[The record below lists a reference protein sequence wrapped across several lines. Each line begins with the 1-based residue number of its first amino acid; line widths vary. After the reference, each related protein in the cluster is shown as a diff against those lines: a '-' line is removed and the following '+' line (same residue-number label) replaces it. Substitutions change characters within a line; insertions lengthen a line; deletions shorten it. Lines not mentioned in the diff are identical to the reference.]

1 MKDFA
6 GKRVFIAGGSAGI
19 GLACAR
25 LFSQKGAE
33 VHLFARNKARLL
45 TARDEVAAC
54 CADFSRCFDCAPLDV
69 TDAAGVKA
77 VMDEMVAK
85 YGPPDIL
92 LNCAGQARPRR
103 FEEISPDQALNTMN
117 INFAG
122 TWNTVAAL
130 WPAMKKN
137 GGWIVNT
144 ASVAG
149 FMGIFGYTDYC
160 ASKFAVIGFSEA
172 LKSEGEA
179 FGIRVSVLCPPDT
192 DTPGLAEENLTK
204 PPETRAISST
214 AKLMSADEVA
224 RALLAGIK
232 KGHFYIIPGFDGKL
246 AVMVKRHAPWLLE
259 AIMRRAMKRAV
270 Q

>member
-6 GKRVFIAGGSAGI
+6 GKNVFIAGGSAGI

-25 LFSQKGAE
+25 LFSQQGAS
-33 VHLFARNKARLL
+33 VHLFARDKARLL
-45 TARDEVAAC
+45 TARDEVSAC
-54 CADFSRCFDCAPLDV
+54 CADSSRCFDCAPLDV
-69 TDAAGVKA
+69 TDAARVKA
-77 VMDEMVAK
+77 VMGKMVEK
-85 YGPPDIL
+85 HGPPDIL
-92 LNCAGQARPRR
+92 VNCAGQARPRR
-103 FEEISPDQALNTMN
+103 FDEISPEQAMHTMTV
-117 INFAG
+117 NFAG
-122 TWNTVAAL
+122 TWNTVSAL
-130 WPAMKKN
+130 WPGMKKR

-144 ASVAG
+144 SSVAG

-179 FGIRVSVLCPPDT
+179 FGIGVSVLCPPDT

-214 AKLMSADEVA
+214 AKLMTADEVA
-224 RALLAGIK
+224 SALLAGIK
-232 KGHFYIIPGFDGKL
+232 KGRLYIIPGFDGKL
-246 AVMVKRHAPWLLE
+246 AVAVKRHAPWLLE
-259 AIMRRAMKRAV
+259 AIMRHAMKKAV